1 MKRRD
6 FLKTML
12 ASGVAPA
19 YIGSSVLM
27 PVKEIISIHSPLTT
41 TQMLERER
49 LQSLMFERMINPPA
63 ALQSSGMVKLLGTQ
77 LTMHVVGEV
86 WL

>member
-49 LQSLMFERMINPPA
+49 IVYLMNPH
-63 ALQSSGMVKLLGTQ
+63 TQ
-77 LTMHVVGEV
+77 YYSRWVAFDYE
-86 WL
+86 